1 MELKNR
7 QKYGLIGD
15 PIKHSLSPALFRAGF
30 GGLYDYELIE
40 GDDFEKSYNTFL
52 NEYEAINVTAPFKEK
67 ACSKAEVLSP
77 ECEVIKACNVL
88 KKTPDGILA
97 ANTDYLGIMKTLL
110 PYHNT
115 ENIKPITMIVG
126 CGGAGKAAAYA
137 ARILGN
143 DVVILNRDINKAEE
157 FAQKL
162 LDSTPGISTVTV
174 ASLSEF
180 CRYFR
185 LSGTIIYTLPLA
197 IPQLKVLKRA
207 DIQGGLFKKL
217 PKVILEAN
225 YLNPSFT
232 TEMLI
237 ELKAINPKIN
247 YASGKE
253 WLVYQAVEA
262 YEIFT
267 GEVPNIQKMMNVI

>member
-1 MELKNR
+1 MNKTSR
-7 QKYGLIGD
+7 YGLIGN
-15 PIKHSLSPALFRAGF
+15 PIRHSLSPALFRAGF
-30 GGLYDYELIE
+30 GGLYDYDLIE
-40 GDDFEKSYNTFL
+40 GKDFEKSYETFL

-67 ACSKAEVLSP
+67 AYSKAEIVSP
-77 ECEVIKACNVL
+77 ECKVIGACNVL
-88 KKTPDGILA
+88 KKTKDGILA

-115 ENIKPITMIVG
+115 EKIKPITMVVG

-143 DVVILNRDINKAEE
+143 DVIILNRDINKAED

-162 LDSTPGISTVTV
+162 LDNVSGISTVTA
-174 ASLSEF
+174 ASLSDF

-185 LSGTIIYTLPLA
+185 LAGTIIYTLPLA
-197 IPQLKVLKRA
+197 IPQLKELKRT

-232 TEMLI
+232 TERLS
-237 ELKAINPKIN
+237 ELQTINPKIK

>member
-1 MELKNR
+1 MNKTS
-7 QKYGLIGD
+7 KYGLIGD

-30 GGLYDYELIE
+30 GGLYDYDLIE
-40 GDDFEKSYNTFL
+40 GKDFEKSYETFL

-67 ACSKAEVLSP
+67 AYSKAEIVSP
-77 ECEVIKACNVL
+77 ECKVIGACNVL
-88 KKTPDGILA
+88 KKTKDGILV

-115 ENIKPITMIVG
+115 EKIKPITMVVG

-143 DVVILNRDINKAEE
+143 DVIILNRDINKAED

-162 LDSTPGISTVTV
+162 LDNVSGISTVTA
-174 ASLSEF
+174 ASLSDF

-185 LSGTIIYTLPLA
+185 LAGTIIYTLPLA
-197 IPQLKVLKRA
+197 IPQLKELKRT

-232 TEMLI
+232 TERLS
-237 ELKAINPKIN
+237 ELQTINPKIK

>member
-1 MELKNR
+1 MKNK

-30 GGLYDYELIE
+30 GGLYDYDLIE
-40 GDDFEKSYNTFL
+40 GEDFEKSYETFL
-52 NEYEAINVTAPFKEK
+52 NEYKAINVTAPFKEK
-67 ACSKAEVLSP
+67 AYSKAEIISP
-77 ECEVIKACNVL
+77 ECEVIGACNVL
-88 KKTPDGILA
+88 KKTDDGILA
-97 ANTDYLGIMKTLL
+97 ANTDYLGIMKALL

-115 ENIKPITMIVG
+115 EKIKPITMIVG

-143 DVVILNRDINKAEE
+143 DVIILNRDINKAEE

-162 LDSTPGISTVTV
+162 LDNVSGISTVTA
-174 ASLSEF
+174 ASLSDF

-185 LSGTIIYTLPLA
+185 LAGTIIYTLPLA
-197 IPQLKVLKRA
+197 IPQLKELKRT

-225 YLNPSFT
+225 YLNPSFI
-232 TEMLI
+232 TERLS
-237 ELKAINPKIN
+237 ELQTINPKIK

>member
-1 MELKNR
+1 MNKTS
-7 QKYGLIGD
+7 KYGLIGD

-30 GGLYDYELIE
+30 GGLYDYDLIE
-40 GDDFEKSYNTFL
+40 GKDFEKSYETFL

-67 ACSKAEVLSP
+67 AYSKAEIVSP
-77 ECEVIKACNVL
+77 ECKVIGACNIL
-88 KKTPDGILA
+88 KKTKDGILA

-115 ENIKPITMIVG
+115 EKIKPITMVVG

-143 DVVILNRDINKAEE
+143 DVIILNRDINKAED

-162 LDSTPGISTVTV
+162 LDNVSGISTVTA
-174 ASLSEF
+174 ASLSDF

-185 LSGTIIYTLPLA
+185 LAGTIIYTLPLA
-197 IPQLKVLKRA
+197 IPQLKELKRT

-232 TEMLI
+232 TERLS
-237 ELKAINPKIN
+237 ELQTINPKIK

>member
-1 MELKNR
+1 MNKTS
-7 QKYGLIGD
+7 KYGLIGD

-30 GGLYDYELIE
+30 GGLYDYDLIE
-40 GDDFEKSYNTFL
+40 GKDFEKSYETFL

-67 ACSKAEVLSP
+67 AYSKAEIVSP
-77 ECEVIKACNVL
+77 ECKVIGACNIL
-88 KKTPDGILA
+88 KKTKDGILA

-115 ENIKPITMIVG
+115 GKIKPITMVVG

-143 DVVILNRDINKAEE
+143 DVIILNRDINKAED

-162 LDSTPGISTVTV
+162 LDNVSGISTVTA
-174 ASLSEF
+174 ASLSDF

-185 LSGTIIYTLPLA
+185 LAGTIIYTLPLA
-197 IPQLKVLKRA
+197 IPQLKELKRT

-232 TEMLI
+232 TERI
-237 ELKAINPKIN
+237 TELKAINPTIS

>member
-1 MELKNR
+1 MNKTS
-7 QKYGLIGD
+7 KYGLIGD

-30 GGLYDYELIE
+30 GGLYDYDLIE
-40 GDDFEKSYNTFL
+40 GKDFEKSYETFL

-67 ACSKAEVLSP
+67 AYSKAEIVSP
-77 ECEVIKACNVL
+77 ECKVIGACNVL
-88 KKTPDGILA
+88 KKTKDGILA

-115 ENIKPITMIVG
+115 EKIKPITMVVG

-143 DVVILNRDINKAEE
+143 DVIILNRDINKAED

-162 LDSTPGISTVTV
+162 LDNVSGISTVTA
-174 ASLSEF
+174 ASLSDF

-185 LSGTIIYTLPLA
+185 LAGTIIYTLPLA
-197 IPQLKVLKRA
+197 IPQLKELKRT

-232 TEMLI
+232 TERLS
-237 ELKAINPKIN
+237 ELQTINPKIK

>member
-1 MELKNR
+1 MKSK

-30 GGLYDYELIE
+30 GGLYDYDLIE
-40 GDDFEKSYNTFL
+40 GKDFEKSYETFL
-52 NEYEAINVTAPFKEK
+52 NEYKAINVTAPFKEL
-67 ACSKAEVLSP
+67 AYSKAEIISP
-77 ECEVIKACNVL
+77 ECEVIGACNVL
-88 KKTPDGILA
+88 KKTDDGILA
-97 ANTDYLGIMKTLL
+97 ANTDYLGIMKALL

-115 ENIKPITMIVG
+115 EKIKPITMVVG

-143 DVVILNRDINKAEE
+143 DVIILNRDINKAED

-162 LDSTPGISTVTV
+162 LDNVSGISTVTA
-174 ASLSEF
+174 ASISDF

-185 LSGTIIYTLPLA
+185 LAGTIIYTLPLA
-197 IPQLKVLKRA
+197 IPQLKELKRT

-232 TEMLI
+232 TERLS
-237 ELKAINPKIN
+237 ELQTINPKIK

>member
-1 MELKNR
+1 MYLRYVEKLLPKNKVDTIDLEGKLK
-7 QKYGLIGD
+7 LT
-15 PIKHSLSPALFRAGF
+15 F
-30 GGLYDYELIE
+30 
-40 GDDFEKSYNTFL
+40 YNLKQTFKGS
-52 NEYEAINVTAPFKEK
+52 V
-67 ACSKAEVLSP
+67 S
-77 ECEVIKACNVL
+77 L
-88 KKTPDGILA
+88 KKTDDGILA
-97 ANTDYLGIMKTLL
+97 ANTDYLGIMKALL

-115 ENIKPITMIVG
+115 EKIKPITMIVG

-143 DVVILNRDINKAEE
+143 DVIILNRDINKAEE

-162 LDSTPGISTVTV
+162 LDNVSGISTVTA
-174 ASLSEF
+174 ASLSDF

-185 LSGTIIYTLPLA
+185 LAGTIIYTLPLA
-197 IPQLKVLKRA
+197 IPQLKELKRT

-232 TEMLI
+232 TERLS
-237 ELKAINPKIN
+237 ELQTINPKIK

>member
-1 MELKNR
+1 LNKTS
-7 QKYGLIGD
+7 KYGLIGN
-15 PIKHSLSPALFRAGF
+15 PIRHSLSPALFRAGF
-30 GGLYDYELIE
+30 GGLYDYDLIE
-40 GDDFEKSYNTFL
+40 GKDFEKSYETFL

-67 ACSKAEVLSP
+67 AYSKAEIVSP
-77 ECEVIKACNVL
+77 ECKVIGACNVL
-88 KKTPDGILA
+88 KKTKDGILA

-115 ENIKPITMIVG
+115 EKIKPITMVVG

-143 DVVILNRDINKAEE
+143 DVIILNRDINKAED

-162 LDSTPGISTVTV
+162 LDNVSGISTVTA
-174 ASLSEF
+174 ASLSDF

-185 LSGTIIYTLPLA
+185 LAGTIIYTLPLA
-197 IPQLKVLKRA
+197 IPQLKELKRT

-217 PKVILEAN
+217 PKDILEAN
-225 YLNPSFT
+225 YLNPSFS
-232 TEMLI
+232 TERLS
-237 ELKAINPKIN
+237 ELQTINPKIK
-247 YASGKE
+247 YASGTE

>member
-1 MELKNR
+1 MNKTS
-7 QKYGLIGD
+7 KYGLIGD

-30 GGLYDYELIE
+30 GGLYDYDLIE
-40 GDDFEKSYNTFL
+40 GKDFEKSYETFL

-67 ACSKAEVLSP
+67 AYSKAEIVSP
-77 ECEVIKACNVL
+77 ECKVIGACNVL
-88 KKTPDGILA
+88 KKTDDGILA

-115 ENIKPITMIVG
+115 EKIKPITMVVG

-143 DVVILNRDINKAEE
+143 DVIILNRDINKAED

-162 LDSTPGISTVTV
+162 LDNVSGISTVTA
-174 ASLSEF
+174 ASLSDF

-185 LSGTIIYTLPLA
+185 LAGTIIYTLPLA
-197 IPQLKVLKRA
+197 IPQLKELKRT

-232 TEMLI
+232 TERLS
-237 ELKAINPKIN
+237 ELQTINPKIK

>member
-1 MELKNR
+1 MKNR

-30 GGLYDYELIE
+30 GGLYDYDLIE
-40 GDDFEKSYNTFL
+40 GKDFEKSYETFL

-67 ACSKAEVLSP
+67 AYSKAEIVSP
-77 ECEVIKACNVL
+77 ECKVIGACNVL
-88 KKTPDGILA
+88 KKTKDGVLA

-115 ENIKPITMIVG
+115 EKIKPITMVVG

-143 DVVILNRDINKAEE
+143 DVIILNRDINKAED

-162 LDSTPGISTVTV
+162 LDNVSGISTVTA
-174 ASLSEF
+174 ASLSDF

-185 LSGTIIYTLPLA
+185 LAGTIIYTLPLA

>member
-1 MELKNR
+1 MKSK

-30 GGLYDYELIE
+30 GGLYDYDLIE
-40 GDDFEKSYNTFL
+40 GKDFEKSYETFL
-52 NEYEAINVTAPFKEK
+52 NEYKAINVTAPFKEL
-67 ACSKAEVLSP
+67 AYSKAEIISP
-77 ECEVIKACNVL
+77 ECEVIGACNVL
-88 KKTPDGILA
+88 KKTDDGILA
-97 ANTDYLGIMKTLL
+97 ANTDYLGIMKALL

-115 ENIKPITMIVG
+115 EKIKPITMVVG

-143 DVVILNRDINKAEE
+143 DVIILNRDINKAED

-162 LDSTPGISTVTV
+162 LDNVSGISTVTA
-174 ASLSEF
+174 ASLSDF

-185 LSGTIIYTLPLA
+185 LAGTIIYTLPLA
-197 IPQLKVLKRA
+197 IPQLKELKRT

-232 TEMLI
+232 TERLS
-237 ELKAINPKIN
+237 ELQTINPKIK

>member
-1 MELKNR
+1 MKSK

-30 GGLYDYELIE
+30 GGLYDYDLIE
-40 GDDFEKSYNTFL
+40 GEDFEKSYETFL

-67 ACSKAEVLSP
+67 AYSKAEIVSS
-77 ECEVIKACNVL
+77 ECKVIGACNVM
-88 KKTPDGILA
+88 KKTKDGILA

-115 ENIKPITMIVG
+115 EKIKPITMIVG

-143 DVVILNRDINKAEE
+143 DVIILNRDINKAED

-162 LDSTPGISTVTV
+162 LDNVSGISTVTA
-174 ASLSEF
+174 ASLSDF

-185 LSGTIIYTLPLA
+185 LAGTIIYTLPLA
-197 IPQLKVLKRA
+197 IPQLKELKRP

-232 TEMLI
+232 TERLS
-237 ELKAINPKIN
+237 ELQTINPKIK

>member
-1 MELKNR
+1 MKSK

-30 GGLYDYELIE
+30 GGLYDYDLIE
-40 GDDFEKSYNTFL
+40 GEDFEKSYETFL

-67 ACSKAEVLSP
+67 AYSKAEIVSP
-77 ECEVIKACNVL
+77 ECKVIGACNVM
-88 KKTPDGILA
+88 KKTKDGILA

-115 ENIKPITMIVG
+115 EKIKPITMVVG

-143 DVVILNRDINKAEE
+143 DVIILNRDINKAED

-162 LDSTPGISTVTV
+162 LDNVSGISTVTA
-174 ASLSEF
+174 ASISDF

-185 LSGTIIYTLPLA
+185 LAGTIIYTLPLA
-197 IPQLKVLKRA
+197 IPQLKELKRT

-232 TEMLI
+232 TERI
-237 ELKAINPKIN
+237 TELKAINPKIS

>member
-1 MELKNR
+1 MKSK

-30 GGLYDYELIE
+30 GGLYDYDLIE
-40 GDDFEKSYNTFL
+40 GKDFEKSYETFL
-52 NEYEAINVTAPFKEK
+52 NEYKAINVTAPFKEL
-67 ACSKAEVLSP
+67 AYSKAEIISP
-77 ECEVIKACNVL
+77 ECEVIGACNVL
-88 KKTPDGILA
+88 KKTDDGILA
-97 ANTDYLGIMKTLL
+97 ANTDYLGIMKALL

-115 ENIKPITMIVG
+115 EKIKPITMVVG

-143 DVVILNRDINKAEE
+143 DVIILNRDINKAED

-162 LDSTPGISTVTV
+162 LDNVSGISTVTA
-174 ASLSEF
+174 ASISDF

-185 LSGTIIYTLPLA
+185 LAGTIIYTLPLA
-197 IPQLKVLKRA
+197 IPQLKELKRT

-232 TEMLI
+232 TERI
-237 ELKAINPKIN
+237 TELKAINPKIS

>member
-1 MELKNR
+1 MKSK

-30 GGLYDYELIE
+30 GGLYDYDLIE
-40 GDDFEKSYNTFL
+40 GEDFEKSYETFL

-67 ACSKAEVLSP
+67 AYSKAEIVSP
-77 ECEVIKACNVL
+77 ECKVIGACNVM
-88 KKTPDGILA
+88 KKTKDGILA

-115 ENIKPITMIVG
+115 EKIKPITMVVG

-143 DVVILNRDINKAEE
+143 DVIILNRDINKAED

-162 LDSTPGISTVTV
+162 LDNVSGISTVTA
-174 ASLSEF
+174 ASLSDF

-185 LSGTIIYTLPLA
+185 LAGTIIYTLPLA
-197 IPQLKVLKRA
+197 IPQLKELKRP

-225 YLNPSFT
+225 YLNPSFI
-232 TEMLI
+232 TERLS
-237 ELKAINPKIN
+237 ELQTINPKIK

>member
-1 MELKNR
+1 MNKTS
-7 QKYGLIGD
+7 KYGLIGD

-30 GGLYDYELIE
+30 GGLYDYDLIE
-40 GDDFEKSYNTFL
+40 GKDFEKSYETFL
-52 NEYEAINVTAPFKEK
+52 NEYDAVNVTAPFKEK
-67 ACSKAEVLSP
+67 ACSKAEITSP
-77 ECEVIKACNVL
+77 ECKVIGACNVL
-88 KKTPDGILA
+88 KKTKDGILA

-110 PYHNT
+110 SYHNT
-115 ENIKPITMIVG
+115 EKIKSITMVVG

-143 DVVILNRDINKAEE
+143 DVIILNRDINKAED

-162 LDSTPGISTVTV
+162 LDNVSGISTVTA
-174 ASLSEF
+174 ASLSDF

-185 LSGTIIYTLPLA
+185 LAGTIIYTLPLA
-197 IPQLKVLKRA
+197 IPQLKELKRT

-232 TEMLI
+232 TERLS
-237 ELKAINPKIN
+237 ELQTINPKIK

>member
-1 MELKNR
+1 MSNK

-40 GDDFEKSYNTFL
+40 GDDFEKSYETFL

-67 ACSKAEVLSP
+67 AYSKAEIISP
-77 ECEVIKACNVL
+77 ECKVIGACNVL
-88 KKTPDGILA
+88 KKTNDAILA

-143 DVVILNRDINKAEE
+143 DVVILNRDINKAKE

-162 LDSTPGISTVTV
+162 LDGAPGISTVTV

>member
-1 MELKNR
+1 MKSK

-30 GGLYDYELIE
+30 GGLYDYDLIE
-40 GDDFEKSYNTFL
+40 GEDFEKSYETFL
-52 NEYEAINVTAPFKEK
+52 NEYKAINVTAPFKEL
-67 ACSKAEVLSP
+67 AYSKAEIISP
-77 ECEVIKACNVL
+77 ECEVIGACNVL
-88 KKTPDGILA
+88 KKTDDGILA
-97 ANTDYLGIMKTLL
+97 ANTDYLGIMKALL

-115 ENIKPITMIVG
+115 EKIKPITMIVG

-143 DVVILNRDINKAEE
+143 DIIILNRDINKAED

-162 LDSTPGISTVTV
+162 HDSTPGMSSVTT
-174 ASLSEF
+174 ASLSDF
-180 CRYFR
+180 CKYFK
-185 LSGTIIYTLPLA
+185 LAGTIIYTLPLA
-197 IPQLKVLKRA
+197 IPQLKELKRK

-232 TEMLI
+232 TERI
-237 ELKAINPKIN
+237 TELKAINPKIS

-262 YEIFT
+262 YELFT
-267 GEVPNIQKMMNVI
+267 EEVPNIQKMMNVI

>member
-1 MELKNR
+1 MNKTS
-7 QKYGLIGD
+7 KYGLIGN
-15 PIKHSLSPALFRAGF
+15 PIRHSLSPALFRAGF
-30 GGLYDYELIE
+30 GGLYDYDLIE
-40 GDDFEKSYNTFL
+40 GKDFEKSYETFL

-67 ACSKAEVLSP
+67 AYSKAEIVSP
-77 ECEVIKACNVL
+77 ECKVIGACNVL
-88 KKTPDGILA
+88 KKTKDGILA

-115 ENIKPITMIVG
+115 EKIKPITMVVG

-143 DVVILNRDINKAEE
+143 DVIILNRDINKAED

-162 LDSTPGISTVTV
+162 LDNVSGISTVTA
-174 ASLSEF
+174 ASLSDF

-185 LSGTIIYTLPLA
+185 LAGTIIYTLPLA
-197 IPQLKVLKRA
+197 IPQLKELKRT

-225 YLNPSFT
+225 YLNPSFS
-232 TEMLI
+232 TERLS
-237 ELKAINPKIN
+237 ELQTINPKIK
-247 YASGKE
+247 YASGTE

>member
-1 MELKNR
+1 MKSK

-30 GGLYDYELIE
+30 GGLYDYDLIE
-40 GDDFEKSYNTFL
+40 GEDFEKSYETFL

-67 ACSKAEVLSP
+67 AYSKAEIVSP
-77 ECEVIKACNVL
+77 ECKVIGACNVM
-88 KKTPDGILA
+88 KKRKDGILA

-115 ENIKPITMIVG
+115 EKIKPITMVVG

-143 DVVILNRDINKAEE
+143 DVIILNRDINKAED

-162 LDSTPGISTVTV
+162 LDNVSGISTVTA
-174 ASLSEF
+174 ASLSDF

-185 LSGTIIYTLPLA
+185 LAGTIIYTLPLA
-197 IPQLKVLKRA
+197 IPQLKELKRP

-225 YLNPSFT
+225 YLNPSFI
-232 TEMLI
+232 TERLS
-237 ELKAINPKIN
+237 ELQTINPKIK

>member
-1 MELKNR
+1 MKNK

-30 GGLYDYELIE
+30 GGLYDYDLIE
-40 GDDFEKSYNTFL
+40 GKDFEKSYETFL
-52 NEYEAINVTAPFKEK
+52 NEYKAINVTAPFKEL
-67 ACSKAEVLSP
+67 AYSKAEIISP
-77 ECEVIKACNVL
+77 ECEVIGACNVM
-88 KKTPDGILA
+88 KKTKDGILA

-115 ENIKPITMIVG
+115 EKIKPITMIVG

-143 DVVILNRDINKAEE
+143 DVIILNRDINKAED

-162 LDSTPGISTVTV
+162 LDNVSGISTVTA
-174 ASLSEF
+174 ASLSDF

-185 LSGTIIYTLPLA
+185 LAGTIIYTLPLA
-197 IPQLKVLKRA
+197 IPQLKELKHT

-232 TEMLI
+232 TERI
-237 ELKAINPKIN
+237 TELKAINPKIS

>member
-1 MELKNR
+1 MKSK

-30 GGLYDYELIE
+30 GELYDYDLIE
-40 GDDFEKSYNTFL
+40 GKDFEKSYDTFL
-52 NEYEAINVTAPFKEK
+52 NEYKAINVTAPFKEL
-67 ACSKAEVLSP
+67 AYSKAEIISP
-77 ECEVIKACNVL
+77 ECEVIGACNVL
-88 KKTPDGILA
+88 KKTDDGILA
-97 ANTDYLGIMKTLL
+97 ANTDYLGIMKALL

-115 ENIKPITMIVG
+115 EKIKPITMVVG

-143 DVVILNRDINKAEE
+143 DVIILNRDINKAED

-162 LDSTPGISTVTV
+162 LDNVSGISTVTA
-174 ASLSEF
+174 ASLSDF

-185 LSGTIIYTLPLA
+185 LAGTIIYTLPLA
-197 IPQLKVLKRA
+197 IPQLKELKRT

-232 TEMLI
+232 TERLS
-237 ELKAINPKIN
+237 ELQTINPKIK

>member
-1 MELKNR
+1 MNKTS
-7 QKYGLIGD
+7 KYGLIGD

-30 GGLYDYELIE
+30 GGLYDYDLIE
-40 GDDFEKSYNTFL
+40 GKDFEKSYETFL

-67 ACSKAEVLSP
+67 AYSKAEIVSP
-77 ECEVIKACNVL
+77 ECKVIGACNVL
-88 KKTPDGILA
+88 KKTKDGILA
-97 ANTDYLGIMKTLL
+97 ANTDYFGIMKTLL

-115 ENIKPITMIVG
+115 EKIKPITMVVG

-143 DVVILNRDINKAEE
+143 DVIILNRDINKAED

-162 LDSTPGISTVTV
+162 LDNVSGISTVTA
-174 ASLSEF
+174 ASLSDF

-185 LSGTIIYTLPLA
+185 LAGTIIYTLPLA
-197 IPQLKVLKRA
+197 IPQLKELKRT

-232 TEMLI
+232 TERLS
-237 ELKAINPKIN
+237 ELQTINPKIK

>member
-1 MELKNR
+1 MKSK

-30 GGLYDYELIE
+30 GGLYDYDLIE
-40 GDDFEKSYNTFL
+40 GKDFEKSYETFL
-52 NEYEAINVTAPFKEK
+52 NEYKAINVTAPFKEL
-67 ACSKAEVLSP
+67 AYSKAEIISP
-77 ECEVIKACNVL
+77 ECEVIGACNVM
-88 KKTPDGILA
+88 KKTKDGILA

-115 ENIKPITMIVG
+115 EKIKPITMIVG

-143 DVVILNRDINKAEE
+143 DVIILNRDINKAED

-162 LDSTPGISTVTV
+162 LDNVSGISTVTA
-174 ASLSEF
+174 ASLSDF

-185 LSGTIIYTLPLA
+185 LAGTIIYTLPLA
-197 IPQLKVLKRA
+197 IPQLKELKHT

-232 TEMLI
+232 TERI
-237 ELKAINPKIN
+237 TELKAINPKIS